1 MTLNKWV
8 LVVIC
13 VVMGALQ
20 AWDSGVLGASPGIQA
35 LVAAAI
41 LSPVVALI
49 ATNSY
54 GVHALA
60 VAVSFVLLT
69 IARVVSAVPL
79 PTLHIVA
86 FIPAV
91 VIFFSRLVASRTE
104 LRASGGQR

>member
-91 VIFFSRLVASRTE
+91 VIFFSKTVLD
-104 LRASGGQR
+104 RALQPKAR